1 MTARI
6 GYLSALTGS
15 DGHLVSGDRSSA
27 DGGDST
33 LRPPRRPFG
42 IPDSPVPG
50 PGFLDD
56 PDLAFGIE
64 APDEPTVQ
72 PGANWLGAD
81 GTGAGF
87 ASSPADRPVG
97 PAVPEPAG
105 QPERAPRSAPRPAR
119 AAPEQLP
126 SDAIPG
132 LVAGGRASQPSPG
145 QAAGAPSLAQER
157 AARTDAAD
165 PGRVPVPSRTDTLP
179 SEAEQVHRDADEGLA
194 GHPVT
199 PAPARAANA
208 DLEDAGRAS
217 LGQPPTPDPM
227 TVDISPH
234 PGVEKYPLSPQEPP
248 RRGRTL
254 RAPGEPWRI
263 PRRGHPRGARSGT
276 GTSGAPQHGAALV
289 SAAEPAG
296 VPSSGTAF
304 TEAREAAQPQV
315 PSPGQPGAAANP
327 PPPVPS
333 GPPLVF
339 PGPPSVSPGP
349 PSVPSGPQ
357 LVPPGPPLVGASRVS
372 VSTAG
377 PPLADA
383 LPRDAPADAA
393 AEMPAPSDASPK
405 VAAVT
410 AEAPA
415 ALQSSASFPAVRRG
429 TASPPAQPAD
439 QPPAPSHTE
448 TKELTPRLPA
458 ADRAQAGLAPAGRP
472 AARPS
477 GSQAEASG
485 RPPEPSLSIGTI
497 EVTLLPP
504 PQALAPARPTRQ
516 EPPQRLSRGLGRRFG
531 QGQA

>member
-157 AARTDAAD
+157 AARTDA
-165 PGRVPVPSRTDTLP
+165 P
-179 SEAEQVHRDADEGLA
+179 
-194 GHPVT
+194 
-199 PAPARAANA
+199 
-208 DLEDAGRAS
+208 
-217 LGQPPTPDPM
+217 
-227 TVDISPH
+227 
-234 PGVEKYPLSPQEPP
+234 
-248 RRGRTL
+248 
-254 RAPGEPWRI
+254 
-263 PRRGHPRGARSGT
+263 
-276 GTSGAPQHGAALV
+276 
-289 SAAEPAG
+289 
-296 VPSSGTAF
+296 
-304 TEAREAAQPQV
+304 
-315 PSPGQPGAAANP
+315 PGAATT
-327 PPPVPS
+327 
-333 GPPLVF
+333 GL
-339 PGPPSVSPGP
+339 
-349 PSVPSGPQ
+349 
-357 LVPPGPPLVGASRVS
+357 R
-372 VSTAG
+372 
-377 PPLADA
+377 
-383 LPRDAPADAA
+383 
-393 AEMPAPSDASPK
+393 
-405 VAAVT
+405 
-410 AEAPA
+410 
-415 ALQSSASFPAVRRG
+415 SSERS
-429 TASPPAQPAD
+429 
-439 QPPAPSHTE
+439 
-448 TKELTPRLPA
+448 
-458 ADRAQAGLAPAGRP
+458 
-472 AARPS
+472 
-477 GSQAEASG
+477 SG
-485 RPPEPSLSIGTI
+485 RPSASTA
-497 EVTLLPP
+497 T
-504 PQALAPARPTRQ
+504 RPTTSSSAATSAAGSPRY
-516 EPPQRLSRGLGRRFG
+516 PKSRADARGSRTRVATSTSVSGG
-531 QGQA
+531 TP